1 MSAAKSGLTSGA
13 VHYLIIPTG
22 WKPPVP
28 ARRAMV
34 AGGYSLWTTL
44 TRGYIHIGTVVGTLA
59 ADRTDVGVRSIA
71 LLRSG
76 LAAGSAYL
84 RVKWGEPDAAETTH
98 LSGPLPTPAGEVIS
112 EHDDLAN
119 GKVSATVRMRRAG
132 TVILSASFDPG
143 WHVTVDGR
151 GHDAEMIAP
160 ALVATK
166 LASGTHTVVFDYQ
179 GYGGY
184 PELFLLGAL
193 VLSIALLVDVTRSRR
208 SLRASLRR
216 QLRLRR

>member
-1 MSAAKSGLTSGA
+1 LSAAKSGLTSGA

-44 TRGYIHIGTVVGTLA
+44 TRGYIHIGTVV
-59 ADRTDVGVRSIA
+59 
-71 LLRSG
+71 G